1 MGPLAEGQSTP
12 GSCDEPMLRA
22 WMQDERRRR
31 RRATTTGRAAGSPSR
46 AGPVARI
53 AHAPPASSRA
63 TAWPSRAGD
72 GVAAH
77 PLAADHVGVACGRV
91 VPLRHRRRRRRLA
104 DATSATTTARRW
116 SSTRRRSSERVEIL
130 GAPVVELELAVD
142 QPRALV
148 AARLSDVAPDGASTR
163 VTYGVLNLT
172 HRDGHEHPTP
182 LEPGAATYRVRAR
195 APRDRARLPGRP
207 PDPARALDRLLADR
221 LARARPVDADDPR
234 GGQRAAAA
242 GAAAATR
249 EDAALAAF
257 APVETAPPTP
267 TTVLRPPRIERFARS
282 DEATGETDY
291 AILRDDGAV
300 RIEATGTVIET
311 RKDLRYRVHA
321 SDPDR
326 TRAEADVV
334 YAMSRA
340 DWRPRLV
347 SRGVLTG
354 DAGHFRL
361 HTTLDAYDGD
371 TRVFSRSWSQR
382 IARDH
387 V

>member
-1 MGPLAEGQSTP
+1 
-12 GSCDEPMLRA
+12 MLP
-22 WMQDERRRR
+22 D
-31 RRATTTGRAAGSPSR
+31 
-46 AGPVARI
+46 
-53 AHAPPASSRA
+53 
-63 TAWPSRAGD
+63 
-72 GVAAH
+72 
-77 PLAADHVGVACGRV
+77 GRV
-91 VPLRHRRRRRRLA
+91 A
-104 DATSATTTARRW
+104 
-116 SSTRRRSSERVEIL
+116 
-130 GAPVVELELAVD
+130 
-142 QPRALV
+142 
-148 AARLSDVAPDGASTR
+148 R
-163 VTYGVLNLT
+163 VTYGLINLA
-172 HRDGHEHPTP
+172 HRDGHEHLAA
-182 LEPGAATYRVRAR
+182 LEPGRRVRVRLALR
-195 APRDRARLPGRP
+195 EIAQAFPAGHRIRLALSTGYWPIAWPAPRQATLTIHGAGSALLLPVRP
-207 PDPARALDRLLADR
+207 P
-221 LARARPVDADDPR
+221 RP
-234 GGQRAAAA
+234 
-242 GAAAATR
+242 
-249 EDAALAAF
+249 EDAALVAF

-361 HTTLDAYDGD
+361 HTTIDAYDGD